1 MINVAEI
8 MTRRPLV
15 TIDPHANVA
24 QATALIRDSGVSHL
38 LVTDH
43 GALLGVVCR
52 CDLDEASELDA
63 IANRMT
69 HHPLCLEPG
78 CSAAEAAALMRMEDV
93 SLLPV
98 VDRGEV
104 VGVVGRRDLRA
115 HGFQVDQ
122 LGEQAV
128 CAACGS
134 HQHVRAD
141 GPVHPVG
148 FCLDCRHSSRP
159 PQPDDELDELGAAG

>member
-8 MTRRPLV
+8 MKRRPLV
-15 TIDPHANVA
+15 TIDPRANVA
-24 QATALIRDSGVSHL
+24 EATALIRASGVSHL

-52 CDLDEASELDA
+52 CDLDEASDLEA
-63 IANRMT
+63 VASRMT
-69 HHPLCLEPG
+69 HHPLCLEP
-78 CSAAEAAALMRMEDV
+78 SSSPDEAAALMRVEDV

-104 VGVVGRRDLRA
+104 VGVVGRGDLRA
-115 HGFQVDQ
+115 HGFEVDQ
-122 LGEQAV
+122 LEEQAV

-134 HQHVRAD
+134 RQHVRAH
-141 GPVHPVG
+141 GPLHPVG
-148 FCLDCRHSSRP
+148 FCLDCLHSSRP
-159 PQPDDELDELGAAG
+159 YHPDDELGGTG